1 MSKFCNISPYLSAD
15 SWNCRLEFRRIR
27 SMPAPDYND
36 SKAMTISPDG
46 PGATRFGLP
55 FKCLAL
61 DLEVARDGSRIDAFA
76 AVRSSDG
83 SAFHKKCGKRTE
95 PSQWQRLDAFANDAD
110 VLVGHNLIDFD
121 VPYLRAA
128 APSLSLLE
136 LPTLD
141 TLRLSPLAFPR
152 NPYHSLVKHYK
163 DGSIVRSVRNNPE
176 LDCRESLKLL
186 TEQINA
192 FRDMDPA
199 LLACYHWL
207 TTRDNQSNDG
217 TPTRGGHNRSWIG
230 FDRLFTEIRGKACPT
245 ETEASDAIANRL
257 DGSSCLTQ
265 GRVLLG
271 AAAKN
276 GWPVAYALA
285 WLSVSGGNSVMS
297 PWVRH
302 QFPKAGELVR
312 CLRDTACTEPDCNWC
327 RKHHDAKKELKRL
340 FDFDGFR
347 PEPRDDAGKP
357 MQQSIVEAVMAGNH
371 ALGILPTGTGKSLC
385 YQIPALS
392 RYDKTGALTVV
403 ISPLVALMADQVTSL
418 ENRNIEAA
426 STINGMLSLP
436 ERAAALD
443 RVRLGDAGIVLISPE
458 QLRSSTVRKALAQR
472 EFGLWVL
479 DEAHCLSRWGHDFRP
494 DYRYIARFI
503 KENTTAQA
511 GYQPPVL
518 CLTAT
523 AKPEVINEIREHFR
537 EKLGI
542 ELQLFD
548 GGASRENLEFVV
560 VRTTASEKYHHIS
573 QLLASDLPSDIPGG
587 AIIYCSTKRRTEE
600 IAEFLKERE
609 VSADFFHAGLQPE
622 SKKTVQE
629 AFIEGKL
636 RVIVATNAFGMG
648 IDKPDVRLVIHAD
661 IPGSLENYLQEAGR
675 AGRDRKNARCVLLY
689 TPEDVERQ
697 FGMSARSRLTQ
708 HEIHGILRALRN
720 LDKRKKMQGEVVATS
735 GEILGED
742 HDAAF
747 ERDDLTD
754 DTRVRTAVSWLE
766 EASLLSREENHVR
779 IFPSSLRVNSVAEA
793 GNRIENRIEPESYR
807 KQLLSI
813 AARLIDAD
821 PVEGITTDE
830 LTQVSG
836 MSPERV
842 RKALYDLETL
852 GVANN
857 DTALTAFVHQGGVN
871 SSRKRYEAAS
881 AMEESLID
889 QLRDQAPDLQEGESE
904 NLNLRVANQRLK
916 DLGHDNALPE
926 RVMRML
932 RGLAGDGREEAA
944 GKGSISTRRQG
955 RQDTI
960 RLTLNRN
967 WNALTET
974 AKLRRAAAQCL
985 LQHLLSR
992 LEKGSQG
999 VDLLAETTLG
1009 SLREAI
1015 DSDLELKSRA
1025 KDPRKLMDR
1034 ALMWLHEQ
1042 EVIRLNKGLAVFR
1055 PAMTIKLGDD
1065 WKRGFGKAQF
1075 KRLELHYQDRMLQIH
1090 LMDEY
1095 AQRGI
1100 EEIADAIQLAMEY
1113 FELEQEAFLAR
1124 WLPDRKADI
1133 SRQMT
1138 PKSWQKI
1145 VESLNNPAQEKIV
1158 TDNREQTSVLV
1169 LAGPGS
1175 GKTRVL
1181 VHRIAWLLRSRR
1193 ERPGS
1198 IIALAYNRHAAT
1210 DIRRRLRE
1218 LVGDDA
1224 NGVTVMT
1231 CHGLAM
1237 RLIGASFSVQAG
1249 GERKHKPDDDN
1260 FKEILRQAIAL
1271 LRGEG
1276 LPPEELDENR
1286 QRLLAGFRWILI
1298 DEYQD
1303 IGAEEYALIS
1313 ALSGRTLKEEQDRLS
1328 LFAVGDDD
1336 QNIYAFDGKSVEY
1349 IRRFESDYDAR
1360 RAYLIDNYR
1369 SSANIVEAA
1378 NSLIAPARQRM
1389 KPDYPTQIDSARR
1402 EDPPGGA
1409 WEEMDPVVRGRVQI
1423 LPCDDAAS
1431 QARAVL
1437 HELRRLEEFAG
1448 PDWDW
1453 SKCAVIAREW
1463 KFLDPVRAACELEG
1477 VEAQFGKEPF
1487 RGFWRLR
1494 ETQALLT
1501 WLRARKP
1508 RVVKPSAISQWLEE
1522 QALGRGEE
1530 QAPGRWNELL
1540 REAVEEYKEE
1550 NGDMETP
1557 ADHFVE
1563 WLAEW
1568 GRDIRGRQR
1577 GLLLLTAHR
1586 AKGLEFDHVIV
1597 LDGGWT
1603 KCNSREDRD
1612 APRRLLYVAMTR
1624 ARQTLTLTRMAKVA
1638 NPFVDELGKSPAIL
1652 PRETPAALFPGVKE
1666 TPGDYVVG
1674 NDPQLTARYQ
1684 RLDLEMVDLGF
1695 AGRQAPRNPVHRMIG
1710 NLQPGHSLE
1719 LRATGDSRW
1728 DLFNSSGR
1736 RVGRLSAK
1744 FKHPADERCC
1754 RASVFAVVQW
1764 SKEQSEPEFH
1774 DGIRCDREWEVV
1786 IPELVFLPEE

>member
-1 MSKFCNISPYLSAD
+1 M
-15 SWNCRLEFRRIR
+15 
-27 SMPAPDYND
+27 
-36 SKAMTISPDG
+36 
-46 PGATRFGLP
+46 
-55 FKCLAL
+55 
-61 DLEVARDGSRIDAFA
+61 
-76 AVRSSDG
+76 
-83 SAFHKKCGKRTE
+83 
-95 PSQWQRLDAFANDAD
+95 
-110 VLVGHNLIDFD
+110 
-121 VPYLRAA
+121 
-128 APSLSLLE
+128 
-136 LPTLD
+136 
-141 TLRLSPLAFPR
+141 
-152 NPYHSLVKHYK
+152 
-163 DGSIVRSVRNNPE
+163 
-176 LDCRESLKLL
+176 
-186 TEQINA
+186 
-192 FRDMDPA
+192 
-199 LLACYHWL
+199 
-207 TTRDNQSNDG
+207 
-217 TPTRGGHNRSWIG
+217 
-230 FDRLFTEIRGKACPT
+230 EIRGKACPT
-245 ETEASDAIANRL
+245 EAEASDAIANRL
-257 DGSSCLTQ
+257 DGNSCLTQ
-265 GRVLLG
+265 GRDLFG
-271 AAAKN
+271 EAAHN
-276 GWPVAYALA
+276 GWPLAYTLA
-285 WLSVSGGNSVMS
+285 WLSVAGGNSVMP

-302 QFPKAGELVR
+302 QFSEAGNLVR
-312 CLRDTACTEPDCNWC
+312 RLRDTACAEPDCNWC
-327 RKHHDAKKELKRL
+327 RKHHDAEKELKRW

-357 MQQSIVEAVMAGNH
+357 MQQSIVEAVMAGKH

-472 EFGLWVL
+472 EIGLWVL

-523 AKPEVINEIREHFR
+523 AKPEVIDEIHEHFR

-587 AIIYCSTKRRTEE
+587 AIVYCSTKRRTEE

-622 SKKTVQE
+622 SKKTVQD
-629 AFIEGKL
+629 AFIEGEL

-720 LDKRKKMQGEVVATS
+720 LDKRKKMKGEVVATT

-742 HDAAF
+742 HDVAF

-821 PVEGITTDE
+821 PAEGITTDE

-836 MSPERV
+836 LTPEQV

-852 GVANN
+852 GIANN

-881 AMEESLID
+881 AMEKSLID
-889 QLRDQAPDLQEGESE
+889 QLREQAPDLQEGDSE
-904 NLNLRVANQRLK
+904 NLNLRVTNQRLK

-926 RVMRML
+926 RVTRIL

-944 GKGSISTRRQG
+944 GKGSISTNRQG

-967 WNALTET
+967 WNALNET
-974 AKLRRAAAQCL
+974 AKLRRTAAQCL

-992 LEKGSQG
+992 LDKGSQG

-1015 DSDLELKSRA
+1015 DSDLELQTRI
-1025 KDPRKLMDR
+1025 KDSRKLMDR

-1042 EVIRLNKGLAVFR
+1042 EIIRLNKGLAVFR
-1055 PAMTIKLGDD
+1055 QAMTVKLGGD
-1065 WKRGFGKAQF
+1065 WKRGFGKSQF
-1075 KRLELHYQDRMLQIH
+1075 QPLEFHYQDRMLQIH
-1090 LMDEY
+1090 VMDEY
-1095 AQRGI
+1095 AQKGI
-1100 EEIADAIQLAMEY
+1100 KEISDAIHLAMDY

-1124 WLPDRKADI
+1124 WLPDRKAEI
-1133 SRQMT
+1133 RRQMT

-1145 VESLNNPAQEKIV
+1145 VENLRNPTQEKIV
-1158 TDNREQTSVLV
+1158 TDHREQTSVLV

-1181 VHRIAWLLRSRR
+1181 VHRIAWLLRARR

-1198 IIALAYNRHAAT
+1198 IIALTYNRHAAAEV
-1210 DIRRRLRE
+1210 RRRLRE
-1218 LVGDDA
+1218 LVDDDA
-1224 NGVTVMT
+1224 NGVSVMT

-1237 RLIGASFSVQAG
+1237 RLTGASFSVRAG
-1249 GERKHKPDDDN
+1249 GERKFRPEDDS
-1260 FKEILRQAIAL
+1260 FKEVLRQAAAL

-1286 QRLLAGFRWILI
+1286 QRLLAGFRWILV

-1303 IGAEEYALIS
+1303 IGADEYALIS

-1349 IRRFESDYDAR
+1349 IRRFESDYNAR

-1389 KPDYPTQIDSARR
+1389 KPDHPTQIDSARR

-1423 LPCDDAAS
+1423 LPCGDAVS

-1437 HELRRLEEFAG
+1437 RELRRLEELAG
-1448 PDWDW
+1448 PGWDW
-1453 SKCAVIAREW
+1453 SRCAVIAREW

-1477 VEAQFGKEPF
+1477 VEAQFGKEQF

-1508 RVVKPSAISQWLEE
+1508 RVVKSPAISQWLEE
-1522 QALGRGEE
+1522 QAPE
-1530 QAPGRWNELL
+1530 RWNELL
-1540 REAVEEYKEE
+1540 REAVKEYAEE
-1550 NGDMETP
+1550 NGNAETP

-1568 GRDIRGRQR
+1568 GRDIRVRQR
-1577 GLLLLTAHR
+1577 GLLLVTAHR

-1603 KCNSREDRD
+1603 KGNAHEDGD

-1624 ARQTLTLTRMAKVA
+1624 ARQTLALTRMMNEA
-1638 NPFVDELGKSPAIL
+1638 NPLVDELGNLPAIL
-1652 PRETPAALFPGVKE
+1652 PGETPAALFPGVGE
-1666 TPGDYVVG
+1666 IPGDYVVG

-1719 LRATGDSRW
+1719 LRATGNSRW
-1728 DLFNSSGR
+1728 DLLNESGR

-1744 FKHPADERCC
+1744 FKHPAEERCC